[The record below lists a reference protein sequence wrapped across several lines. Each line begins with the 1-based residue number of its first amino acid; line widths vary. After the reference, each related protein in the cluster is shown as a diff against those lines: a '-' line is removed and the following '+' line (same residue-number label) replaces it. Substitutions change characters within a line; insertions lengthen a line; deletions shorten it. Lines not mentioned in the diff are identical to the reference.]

1 MDDLI
6 NAAFRKFLDEH
17 GVITDCFGD
26 LPLWENTA
34 KCRDFYKGGG
44 DCENN
49 LVWAIRYLGGTSRS
63 LSTCKDEVRGSF
75 QIEVYPPTSK
85 GMESAYQAI
94 ACLKCKYEK
103 CGKIKVI
110 QDEGLDTE
118 RSLTLHLM
126 GRNSQGIVTRS
137 LTQNTIIGRPF
148 IPVDVPF
155 LAIHCRC

>member
-17 GVITDCFGD
+17 GVIADCFGD
-26 LPLWENTA
+26 VPLWENTA

-49 LVWAIRYLGGTSRS
+49 MVWTIRYLGGVTTSIS
-63 LSTCKDEVRGSF
+63 ACKDQVRGSF
-75 QIEVYPPTSK
+75 QIELYPPIGK

-103 CGKIKVI
+103 AGKIQI
-110 QDEGLDTE
+110 IRDEGLDTE

-126 GRNSQGIVTRS
+126 GRNRQGMVTRPV
-137 LTQNTIIGRPF
+137 TQSSIGRPF